1 MSEAFPIEGNV
12 DPREREDRSEGIV
25 GGVEC
30 EVFDGRT
37 LKFGIRFTRGL
48 GTEANIGK
56 EEWGGISEA
65 ERGRRDAW
73 SEIIELQSGVFD
85 EKTRDT

>member
-1 MSEAFPIEGNV
+1 MSEAFPSEGNV
-12 DPREREDRSEGIV
+12 DPGEREDRSEGIV
-25 GGVEC
+25 GGVKG

-37 LKFGIRFTRGL
+37 LKFGIGFTRGL
-48 GTEANIGK
+48 GAEANIGK

-73 SEIIELQSGVFD
+73 A
-85 EKTRDT
+85 